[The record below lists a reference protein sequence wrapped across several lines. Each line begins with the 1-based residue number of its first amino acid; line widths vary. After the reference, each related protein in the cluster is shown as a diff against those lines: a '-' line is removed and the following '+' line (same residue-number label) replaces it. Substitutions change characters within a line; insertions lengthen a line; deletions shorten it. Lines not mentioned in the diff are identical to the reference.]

1 MITIHKV
8 QQADIP
14 EVKYVLSHTWKDTYG
29 SFLSEKTIDKVTT
42 IWHDPE
48 ALASQAQ
55 HPDTYFAIAKDT
67 SGKIV
72 GLITVRKIDDK
83 AIFMNRLYIH
93 PDHQRQGIGSK
104 LYELAIKNFPTAK
117 VMRLEVEEE
126 NKKGLSF
133 YRKQGFGEVE
143 RKIDEIEGET
153 LKTIVMEKTLD

>member
-104 LYELAIKNFPTAK
+104 LYESAIKNFPTAK

-133 YRKQGFGEVE
+133 YLKQGFREVE